1 MLSLWETSDPLMSV
15 LWDFVY
21 PPLCLGCGEFYDG
34 DHNVCERCHRKIH
47 RFEDPTCLNC
57 LSVLV
62 GEPRCRI
69 CADLS
74 LPLFALGDYTPP
86 LKDIILQFKF
96 KGITTPARLLA
107 EMMWQQ
113 FGDRLMKLNPTALVP
128 IPLHP
133 GRESQRGYN
142 QAVILSDQLATLMDV
157 PVDKNLIFRVEKRK
171 PQASLR
177 LRQRMKNIKGVFE
190 AIPADSSTHRLLL
203 LDDVVTSGATVLEAT
218 RVLTDAGYEVAAII
232 AIAHGR

>member
-1 MLSLWETSDPLMSV
+1 M

-21 PPLCLGCGEFYDG
+21 PPLCLGCGGFYDG
-34 DHNVCERCHRKIH
+34 EHNVCERCFQTIH
-47 RFEDPTCLNC
+47 RFEDPICLNC
-57 LSVLV
+57 LSVLI
-62 GEPRCRI
+62 GEPRCPI

-74 LPLFALGDYTPP
+74 LPLFALGDYAPP

-96 KGITTPARLLA
+96 KGITTPARLMA
-107 EMMWQQ
+107 EMLWRQ
-113 FGDRLMKLNPTALVP
+113 FGDRLTKLKPAVLAP

-133 GRESQRGYN
+133 SRESQRGYN
-142 QAVILSDQLATLMDV
+142 QAALLTDQLAALMDV
-157 PVDKNLIFRVEKRK
+157 PVDNNLIFRIEKRK

-177 LRQRMKNIKGVFE
+177 LKQRIKNIKGVFE
-190 AIPADSSTHRLLL
+190 APPAEGPVQKLLL

-218 RVLTDAGYEVAAII
+218 RTLTDAGHEVAAII

>member
-1 MLSLWETSDPLMSV
+1 MVSLRETANSCLGV

-21 PPLCLGCGEFYDG
+21 PPLCLGCGGFYDG
-34 DHNVCERCHRKIH
+34 EHSVCERCFETIH
-47 RFEDPTCLNC
+47 RFEDPICLNC
-57 LSVLV
+57 LSVLA
-62 GEPRCRI
+62 GGPRCPI
-69 CADLS
+69 CTDLS
-74 LPLFALGDYTPP
+74 LPLFALGDYAPP

-96 KGITTPARLLA
+96 KGITTPARLMAGLL
-107 EMMWQQ
+107 WQQ
-113 FGDRLMKLNPTALVP
+113 FGDRLTMLNPTVLVS

-142 QAVILSDQLATLMDV
+142 QAALLTDQLGLLMDV
-157 PVDKNLIFRVEKRK
+157 PVNNNLLTRIEKRK

-190 AIPADSSTHRLLL
+190 ATPAEGPMRGLLL
-203 LDDVVTSGATVLEAT
+203 VDDVVTSGATVLEAT
-218 RVLTDAGYEVAAII
+218 RTLTEAGYEVVAIA

>member
-1 MLSLWETSDPLMSV
+1 MISLRETSSSWLSV

-34 DHNVCERCHRKIH
+34 EHNVCERCIRTIH
-47 RFEDPTCLNC
+47 RFEDPLCLNC

-62 GEPRCRI
+62 GEPRCPI

-74 LPLFALGDYTPP
+74 LPLFALGDYAPP
-86 LKDIILQFKF
+86 LREIILQFKF
-96 KGITTPARLLA
+96 KGITTPAQLMAELL
-107 EMMWQQ
+107 WRQ
-113 FGDRLMKLNPTALVP
+113 FGDRLDKFKPVVLVP

-133 GRESQRGYN
+133 SRENQRGYN
-142 QAVILSDQLATLMDV
+142 QAALLADQLAELMKV
-157 PVDKNLIFRVEKRK
+157 EVANNLIFRIEKRK
-171 PQASLR
+171 PQASLS
-177 LRQRMKNIKGVFE
+177 LKERMKNIKGVFE
-190 AIPADSSTHRLLL
+190 ASPAEGPRHSLLL
-203 LDDVVTSGATVLEAT
+203 IDDVVTSGATVLEAT

>member
-1 MLSLWETSDPLMSV
+1 MLSLRETSDSWLSV

-34 DHNVCERCHRKIH
+34 EHNVCERCHTNIH

-62 GEPRCRI
+62 GEPRCVI
-69 CADLS
+69 CDDLS

-113 FGDRLMKLNPTALVP
+113 FGERLMKLNPTAIVP

-142 QAVILSDQLATLMDV
+142 QATVLADQLATLMDV
-157 PVDKNLIFRVEKRK
+157 PVDNNLIFRIEKRK

-177 LRQRMKNIKGVFE
+177 LRERIKNIKGVFE
-190 AIPADSSTHRLLL
+190 ATPADSSKHRLLL

-218 RVLTDAGYEVAAII
+218 RMLTGAGYEVAAII